1 MFFMDF
7 IIFVLI
13 YLDEHCIEL
22 LKERESIGGEG
33 GGGLTSGVCGRGVR
47 VMSLKFCAEEG
58 S

>member
-1 MFFMDF
+1 MDF